1 MYCSTTIYIIYFIL
15 CKICVK
21 VCGISGAMKQGC
33 KITKVKNKRHGTMTK
48 GLVAA
53 SAKEMISDDQWR
65 CWQWRA
71 KAGNGSGQG
80 LIE

>member
-1 MYCSTTIYIIYFIL
+1 
-15 CKICVK
+15 
-21 VCGISGAMKQGC
+21 MKQGC